1 VKLTFFGA
9 AGQVTGSM
17 HHLESDG
24 HRYLL
29 DCGMYQGRRKDAEEQ
44 NRHLPFKASSI
55 DAVLVSHAH
64 IDHIGNLPLLVK
76 NGFTGPIYA
85 TPATADLC
93 NWMLRDTAHILE
105 GDAEFLSRRGN
116 HRVQPLFSMA
126 DAEATV
132 PLIRPLG
139 LHTPAQLNPALA
151 FETYDAGHMLGSS
164 CIVLRETTGSR
175 QVSLAFSGDVG
186 RPGLPIVRDP
196 EPMPPVDYLIMESTY
211 GNRLHEQQSEVID
224 HLADVVNR
232 TVSRGGR
239 VIVPAFAVGR
249 TQQIVLLLHQ
259 LSNEKRIPS
268 LPIFVDSPLA
278 VNVTKVFR
286 DHPECFDEGTRVFL
300 ENGEDPFGFS
310 RLQYVREAA
319 DSKRLN
325 SIDGPFIVISPS
337 GMCEVGRVLRHL
349 RPNIGDPQSTVL
361 VTGYQ
366 AENTLGRKLVDGM
379 KEVKIFGEPME
390 VRAEIAS
397 LQALSGHADR
407 DELLA
412 WMKSMTKPMTPGG
425 LKKVFLVHGEPD
437 QAAGLS
443 TSIRE
448 AYGIEA
454 VTAHRGQSYEL

>member
-1 VKLTFFGA
+1 VKLTFYGA
-9 AGQVTGSM
+9 AGAVTGSM
-17 HHLESDG
+17 HHLESG
-24 HRYLL
+24 GQRFLL

-44 NRHLPFKASSI
+44 NRHFPFKASSI
-55 DAVLVSHAH
+55 DAVLLSHAH

-76 NGFTGPIYA
+76 NGFSGPIYA

-93 NWMLRDTAHILE
+93 NWMLRDTAHIME
-105 GDAEFLSRRGN
+105 SDAEFVSRRGN
-116 HRVQPLFSMA
+116 RRVEPLFNMA
-126 DAEATV
+126 DAEATL
-132 PLIRPLG
+132 PLLRPLNY
-139 LHTPAQLNPALA
+139 HTPARLNPGLS

-164 CIVLRETTGSR
+164 CILLRETAGGRS
-175 QVSLAFSGDVG
+175 VSLTFSGDVG

-211 GNRLHEQQSEVID
+211 GDRLHEQQGEVID

-239 VIVPAFAVGR
+239 VIVPSFAVGR
-249 TQQIVLLLHQ
+249 TQQVVLLLHQ
-259 LSNEKRIPS
+259 LFNEKRLPS

-300 ENGEDPFGFS
+300 QNGQDPFGFS
-310 RLQYVREAA
+310 RLQYVREAV
-319 DSKRLN
+319 DSKKLN
-325 SIDGPFIVISPS
+325 TLQGPYIVISPS
-337 GMCEVGRVLRHL
+337 GMCEVGRVLHHL
-349 RPNIGDPQSTVL
+349 RHNIGDARNTVL
-361 VTGYQ
+361 ITGFQ

-390 VRAEIAS
+390 VKAEIAS

-412 WMKSMTKPMTPGG
+412 WLKPMTPG
-425 LKKVFLVHGEPD
+425 LKKIFLVHGEPD
-437 QAAGLS
+437 QAAGLAA
-443 TSIRE
+443 SIRKT
-448 AYGIEA
+448 YGIEA
-454 VTAHRGQSYEL
+454 VAANRGQSYEL